1 MSSDHYA
8 KKFPEIP
15 AINEIITKP
24 LMAAAAD
31 KRNKTWVQEALPKIE
46 TGGQKCDFWTS
57 FRDSRDL
64 KINTQLALETTISV
78 VNEITS
84 QLKS

>member
-1 MSSDHYA
+1 MVFMSSDHYA

-31 KRNKTWVQEALPKIE
+31 KRNKTWVQEALPIIKAC
-46 TGGQKCDFWTS
+46 GQNCDF
-57 FRDSRDL
+57 
-64 KINTQLALETTISV
+64 
-78 VNEITS
+78 
-84 QLKS
+84 